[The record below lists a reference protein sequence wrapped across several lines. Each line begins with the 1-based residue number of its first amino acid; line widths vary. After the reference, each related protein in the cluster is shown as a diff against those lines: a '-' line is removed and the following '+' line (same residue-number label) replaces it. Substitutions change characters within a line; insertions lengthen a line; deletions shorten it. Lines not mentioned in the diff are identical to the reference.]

1 MIRCRQPTATVVAVV
16 VLTTG
21 AGCSSNTSELEAELA
36 DSQSALNGAQTELAD
51 AQTGLDETRAERDQI
66 QAELDGALK
75 QIAEL
80 APHQVLL
87 DAGCSRMTDPQLHWD
102 CPSGANLASVN
113 LYETNLT
120 GANLADA
127 IGYP

>member
-1 MIRCRQPTATVVAVV
+1 MIRFRQPTATVVAVV

-102 CPSGANLASVN
+102 CPSGANRLLS
-113 LYETNLT
+113 TCT
-120 GANLADA
+120 RRT
-127 IGYP
+127 